1 MATSRSNTRSQMSRY
16 LLILFVTLL
25 MVTGLQAQAQESGGL
40 ELQSSMAAASDSL
53 VKQRELEVRSEFGF
67 SETDQLDE
75 VAKLLEIKDL
85 DRWKSYLG
93 LEPANKVLDNMNL
106 RKLGITPY
114 KALLAKQFSIY
125 GFTELTT
132 LAELASL
139 KNIPIKKLRNLVGIA
154 SLERATD
161 GFSLQALELDPA
173 RMDSLATEFDK
184 ATLPYGISV
193 TLVGMLIV
201 FTALLVTS
209 IIIGQLMHVNKKPK
223 MEDRHLVID
232 RSGKLVSGH
241 HQIDPNVVAAAI
253 TALHLYETGI
263 QERRRLLLT
272 FKRTP
277 TNQWRASQVLE
288 MPNRE
293 LFRSRR

>member
-1 MATSRSNTRSQMSRY
+1 MSRNI
-16 LLILFVTLL
+16 LILLVPLL
-25 MVTGLQAQAQESGGL
+25 MISGLHAQTQEATAQD
-40 ELQSSMAAASDSL
+40 LQSSIAAASDSL
-53 VKQRELEVRSEFGF
+53 VKQRELEVRSEYGF

-75 VAKLLEIKDL
+75 VAKLLGIKDL
-85 DRWKSYLG
+85 ARWKSYLG
-93 LEPANKVLDNMNL
+93 IEPANKVLDKMSL

-132 LAELASL
+132 MLELASL
-139 KNIPIKKLRNLVGIA
+139 RNVPIKKLRNLVGIN
-154 SLERATD
+154 SLERGKD
-161 GFSLQALELDPA
+161 GFSMQALELDPA
-173 RMDSLATEFDK
+173 HMDSLTQQFNQG
-184 ATLPYGISV
+184 TLPYGLSV
-193 TLVGMLIV
+193 TAVGMLIV
-201 FTALLVTS
+201 FSALLITS
-209 IIIGQLMHVNKKPK
+209 IIIGQLMRVNKKPRL
-223 MEDRHLVID
+223 EDRHLVID

-241 HQIDPNVVAAAI
+241 HNIDPDVVAAAI
-253 TALHLYETGI
+253 TALHLYKTAI